1 MKTVID
7 FFGCSFTQ
15 FAQYPYSIPSDKFDI
30 GLYSFHSHNTK
41 PLSSFLD
48 FDLAYN
54 SNENYEVNNYGRGS
68 FGNFTICNVLEN
80 KTKKL
85 NKENNNV
92 AVVQLSAILRNEQS
106 WETIKQENKY
116 YIKTDDVFTIDFDR
130 VKPDYICDVMNINK
144 FYSNHFSNLEKMIH
158 LLEQNYTKFI
168 IFFGWDV
175 ATIDFL
181 KIFEN
186 WKYKNLINSY
196 EYEYKLDSSQ
206 YFENN
211 LNYDTNTKLYKGVLG
226 GLLDYGSNKLEEQ
239 FRYVGGRVNDHHPSY
254 FTNKIFYSDVIRNF
268 VSNSTNLNF
277 DKLYFTEKE
286 VIEFEEFL
294 KELLVKKAKGNE
306 WENYEYHDLQKETIM
321 YIRKHILNNKTI

>member
-15 FAQYPYSIPSDKFDI
+15 FAQYPIPISSDKFDI
-30 GLYSFHSHNTK
+30 QLYSFHSHNTK

-48 FDLAYN
+48 FDLTYN

-85 NKENNNV
+85 NKEDNNI
-92 AVVQLSAILRNEQS
+92 AIVQLSAILRNESS
-106 WETIKQENKY
+106 WETIKQENKHY
-116 YIKTDDVFTIDFDR
+116 VKTDDVFTIDFDR
-130 VKPDYICDVMNINK
+130 VKPDYICDVMNINE

-158 LLEQNYTKFI
+158 LLEKNYTKFI
-168 IFFGWDV
+168 IFFGWDI

-186 WKYKNLINSY
+186 WEYKNLINSY
-196 EYEYKLDSSQ
+196 EYEYRLDSSQ
-206 YFENN
+206 YFENS
-211 LNYDTNTKLYKGVLG
+211 LNYDTNTKLYKGVVG

-239 FRYVGGRVNDHHPSY
+239 FRYVGGKVNDHHPSY
-254 FTNKIFYSDVIRNF
+254 FTNKIFYSDIIRNF
-268 VSNSTNLNF
+268 VASSTNLNF
-277 DKLYFTEKE
+277 DKSYFTEKD
-286 VIEFEEFL
+286 VIQFEEFL
-294 KELLVKKAKGNE
+294 KELLVKKAKGSE
-306 WENYEYHDLQKETIM
+306 WQDYEYPDLQRETIN
-321 YIRKHILNNKTI
+321 YIRKNILNNKII